1 MQTYLLLLR
10 LLIHVIESLLCIP
23 TLCQPPP
30 VCFYHFY
37 YGIADF
43 SLRHRC
49 MHICIDQ
56 QFMQVLSIVFLFKA
70 VNHRAA
76 HNRCLANILAE
87 HAPMLTNICT
97 SIGKSIQKFSLFQHF
112 FKYQVSIFFFLCGI
126 LYSGNFIIFTP
137 SRYPECQ
144 RHFLHFQPAHGSLC
158 FLPMAYLIPSA
169 RLPFSHSPFFPH
181 CFPYTNA
188 QTAYPHFL

>member
-70 VNHRAA
+70 VNHRPRIIAA
-76 HNRCLANILAE
+76 LPISSRTRSDAA
-87 HAPMLTNICT
+87 NICT
-97 SIGKSIQKFSLFQHF
+97 SIGKSIQKVSSLFHTF
-112 FKYQVSIFFFLCGI
+112 FKY
-126 LYSGNFIIFTP
+126 
-137 SRYPECQ
+137 RYPSFSSC
-144 RHFLHFQPAHGSLC
+144 AASS
-158 FLPMAYLIPSA
+158 IPEI
-169 RLPFSHSPFFPH
+169 L
-181 CFPYTNA
+181 
-188 QTAYPHFL
+188 

>member
-76 HNRCLANILAE
+76 HNRCLANILADTLRCCKHLYLHWKINTE
-87 HAPMLTNICT
+87 GFFPVP
-97 SIGKSIQKFSLFQHF
+97 HF
-112 FKYQVSIFFFLCGI
+112 FQIQVSIFFFLFGI

-144 RHFLHFQPAHGSLC
+144 RHFCIFSLHTDLYVS
-158 FLPMAYLIPSA
+158 
-169 RLPFSHSPFFPH
+169 FPWH
-181 CFPYTNA
+181 I
-188 QTAYPHFL
+188 